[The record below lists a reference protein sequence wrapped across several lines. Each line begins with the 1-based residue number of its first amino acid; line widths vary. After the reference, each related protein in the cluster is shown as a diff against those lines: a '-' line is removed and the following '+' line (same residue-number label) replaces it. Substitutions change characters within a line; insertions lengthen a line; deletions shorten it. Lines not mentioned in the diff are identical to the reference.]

1 MKRMILNVIYVLMYA
16 TCTCAHQNLALG
28 KPAWQM
34 KNYSDS
40 LPWGADKAVDG
51 KYTDRGATGNQCT
64 ISADGQPTAEWR
76 VDLGSVVSIS
86 YINIFYRTDNNPGS
100 YAFRF
105 AGFYLYVS
113 NTTSKENGILCFHE
127 LQTVS
132 GTPLQDQRINCSVYG
147 QYVIY
152 YNERLSGVVYPSHY
166 SQSAFN
172 ELCEVEVYGCTTP
185 GYYGEYCNQTCPVNC
200 QRQTCDAIT
209 GNCVKGCLS
218 GYQGPHC
225 SYLNLALGRPAWQ
238 QHNWPDQPVEWG
250 AGKAVDGRYSDRGAN
265 GGQCTISGAQKT
277 TAEWRVDLGQIV
289 SISHI
294 HIYYRTNN
302 VASPGIYYNRF
313 AGFYVYI
320 SNNTNKYSGR
330 LCYHELQQKS
340 GTPTENQTISC
351 PYDGRYVI
359 YYNERKPGVTY
370 PSYYSSHA
378 YNELCELE
386 VYGCPESK
394 YYGQYCDQLCP
405 DVCLGQRCNIF
416 TGYCIECNP
425 GYKGHR
431 CSQECDGR
439 MYGPGC
445 SQNCG
450 HCLHNTQCHH
460 ISGSCS
466 GGCSAGY
473 EGSLC
478 QKQCDG
484 GSFGLGCNQTCG
496 HCHNGANC
504 NHIDGSCSGGCSPG
518 YKAPLCID

>member
-1 MKRMILNVIYVLMYA
+1 MKRMILSVIYVLMYA
-16 TCTCAHQNLALG
+16 TCTCAYQNLALG
-28 KPAWQM
+28 KPGWQM

-51 KYTDRGATGNQCT
+51 KYTDRGATGDQCT
-64 ISADGQPTAEWR
+64 ISANRQQTAEWR
-76 VDLGSVVSIS
+76 VDLESVVSIS

-132 GTPLQDQRINCSVYG
+132 GTPLQDQRINCFVYG

-152 YNERLSGVVYPSHY
+152 YNERLSGVVYPSYY
-166 SQSAFN
+166 SQFAFN

-185 GYYGEYCNQTCPVNC
+185 GYYGGYCNQTCPVNC
-200 QRQTCDAIT
+200 QGQQCDAIT

-218 GYQGPHC
+218 GYQGLHC
-225 SYLNLALGRPAWQ
+225 SYLNLAFGRPAWQ
-238 QHNWPDQPVEWG
+238 QHNWPNKPVAWG
-250 AGKAVDGRYSDRGAN
+250 AGKAVDGRYSDRGAD
-265 GGQCTISGAQKT
+265 GEQCTISGAQKT
-277 TAEWRVDLGQIV
+277 TAEWRVDLQKIV

-302 VASPGIYYNRF
+302 VASPGAYYNRL

-320 SNNTNKYSGR
+320 SNNTNKDSGR
-330 LCYHELQQKS
+330 LCFHEMQQES
-340 GTPTENQTISC
+340 GAPTENQTISC

-370 PSYYSSHA
+370 PSYYSQYA

-394 YYGQYCDQLCP
+394 YYGQYCVHFCP
-405 DVCLGQRCNIF
+405 ENCLEQRCNISSGNCF
-416 TGYCIECNP
+416 ECKP
-425 GYKGHR
+425 GFKGHR
-431 CSQECDGR
+431 CSQ
-439 MYGPGC
+439 
-445 SQNCG
+445 
-450 HCLHNTQCHH
+450 
-460 ISGSCS
+460 
-466 GGCSAGY
+466 
-473 EGSLC
+473 
-478 QKQCDG
+478 
-484 GSFGLGCNQTCG
+484 
-496 HCHNGANC
+496 
-504 NHIDGSCSGGCSPG
+504 
-518 YKAPLCID
+518 